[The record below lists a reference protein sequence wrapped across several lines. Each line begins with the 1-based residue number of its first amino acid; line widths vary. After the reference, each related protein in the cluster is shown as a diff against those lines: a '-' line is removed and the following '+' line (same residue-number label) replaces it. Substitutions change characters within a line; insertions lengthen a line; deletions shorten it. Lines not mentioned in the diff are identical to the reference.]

1 MTKRNL
7 LIAVGTA
14 ALGISLAALP
24 GVSKQPQTQP
34 QQDNSVAA
42 LKREIAEL
50 KAKLA
55 AAQQVEELQAPEIG
69 AQVEEGP
76 EIFIDRDREIF
87 NIEEPQAPKPPSAR
101 QLVMSL
107 DGEGGSWLG
116 VETQEVSAEKAK
128 ELKLSHEHG
137 ALIGKVLSDSPAA
150 KAGLKENDIV
160 TEINGQRVEGTAQFR
175 RMVREIPAGRT
186 VQLSVWRDGK
196 QQTITATLGKAEERH
211 SALMKVRPQT
221 FAFRV
226 PEMPEI
232 PDVPAF
238 AWNGNMLI
246 GGRPRLGIDAE
257 DLSGQLGSYFGAP
270 DGEGILV
277 RNVNSNSPAE
287 KAGLKAGDVIT
298 AINGERIRTT
308 GELREKLGAV
318 EAGKTAKLDVLR
330 NKSNVSLT
338 VELPA
343 PTPKEKRK
351 IGVRTNI

>member
-24 GVSKQPQTQP
+24 GLSKEPQATP
-34 QQDNSVAA
+34 QQDSVAA

-69 AQVEEGP
+69 AQIEEGP
-76 EIFIDRDREIF
+76 EIFVDREIF
-87 NIEEPQAPKPPSAR
+87 NIEEPQAPEPPSAR
-101 QLVMSL
+101 TMVMTL

-128 ELKLSHEHG
+128 ELKLTHEHG

-175 RMVREIPAGRT
+175 RMIREIPAGRA
-186 VQLSVWRDGK
+186 VQLSVWREGK

-211 SALMKVRPQT
+211 NMMFRKAGPQN

-226 PEMPEI
+226 PEMPLI
-232 PDVPAF
+232 PDVPSIE
-238 AWNGNMLI
+238 WNGSGFI
-246 GGRPRLGIDAE
+246 AGRPRLGIDAE

-270 DGEGILV
+270 EGEGILV
-277 RNVNSNSPAE
+277 RNVNSDSPAE

-298 AINGERIRTT
+298 AVNGERIRTT

-330 NKSNVSLT
+330 NKSSVSLT

-343 PTPKEKRK
+343 PAPKEKRK